1 MKVFEV
7 TEIIP
12 GERFLRKLDKMLEA
26 ATSKDAEALKQ
37 AVIDFQ
43 KKAGIAADGKVGPET
58 KKAFAAAM
66 ANTAEPE
73 PETDGAP
80 GDAQAG
86 TDGAADAAA
95 QAPAQPNAQAGTD
108 GAADAAAQAPAQ
120 PNAQA
125 GTDEPA
131 DAAAQA
137 PAAQPAAPAQAP
149 AQPNAP
155 TAGPDDGSRAG
166 QQPAG
171 GTQVSNQ
178 KSSTTKQ
185 GNTTTTKSSATLK
198 GLDIAAARKTP
209 EYQEIYKQQSGRNQ
223 VIKRKAADMKYRSAV
238 ASGKIKPPARTASA
252 PKSQADIDRAT
263 AVNNSEFESI
273 QEMTAGGTGAG
284 SIAGAFAGGGN
295 GFVNGGPG
303 TIQRVTTKP
312 KPKKKKKPSKNT

>member
-12 GERFLRKLDKMLEA
+12 GERFLRNLDKMLEA

-37 AVIDFQ
+37 SVMDFQ
-43 KKAGIAADGKVGPET
+43 KKAGIGVDGKVGPET

-73 PETDGAP
+73 PGTDGAP

-86 TDGAADAAA
+86 TDGPADAAA

-108 GAADAAAQAPAQ
+108 GAADAAAQAPA
-120 PNAQA
+120 
-125 GTDEPA
+125 
-131 DAAAQA
+131 
-137 PAAQPAAPAQAP
+137 AQAP

-185 GNTTTTKSSATLK
+185 GNTTTTKSSATIK

-209 EYQEIYKQQSGRNQ
+209 EYQEIYKQQFGRNQ
-223 VIKRKAADMKYRSAV
+223 VMKRKAADMKYRSAV

-263 AVNNSEFESI
+263 S
-273 QEMTAGGTGAG
+273 AGGD
-284 SIAGAFAGGGN
+284 F
-295 GFVNGGPG
+295 
-303 TIQRVTTKP
+303 
-312 KPKKKKKPSKNT
+312 

>member
-12 GERFLRKLDKMLEA
+12 GERFLRNLDKMLEA

-37 AVIDFQ
+37 SVMDFQ
-43 KKAGIAADGKVGPET
+43 KKAGIGVDGKVGPET

-73 PETDGAP
+73 PGTDGAP

-86 TDGAADAAA
+86 TDGPADAAA

-108 GAADAAAQAPAQ
+108 GA
-120 PNAQA
+120 
-125 GTDEPA
+125 A

-209 EYQEIYKQQSGRNQ
+209 EYQEIYKQQFGRNQ
-223 VIKRKAADMKYRSAV
+223 VMKRKAADMKYRSAV

-263 AVNNSEFESI
+263 S
-273 QEMTAGGTGAG
+273 AGGD
-284 SIAGAFAGGGN
+284 F
-295 GFVNGGPG
+295 
-303 TIQRVTTKP
+303 
-312 KPKKKKKPSKNT
+312 

>member
-7 TEIIP
+7 IEIIP
-12 GERFLRKLDKMLEA
+12 GERFLRNLDKMLEA

-37 AVIDFQ
+37 SVMDFQ
-43 KKAGIAADGKVGPET
+43 KKAGIGVDGKVGPET

-66 ANTAEPE
+66 ANTAEPG
-73 PETDGAP
+73 TDGAP

-108 GAADAAAQAPAQ
+108 GA
-120 PNAQA
+120 
-125 GTDEPA
+125 A

-209 EYQEIYKQQSGRNQ
+209 EYQEIYKQQFGRNK
-223 VIKRKAADMKYRSAV
+223 IMKRKAADMKYRSAV

-263 AVNNSEFESI
+263 SASGDDF
-273 QEMTAGGTGAG
+273 
-284 SIAGAFAGGGN
+284 
-295 GFVNGGPG
+295 
-303 TIQRVTTKP
+303 
-312 KPKKKKKPSKNT
+312 

>member
-7 TEIIP
+7 IEIIP
-12 GERFLRKLDKMLEA
+12 GERFLRNLDKMLEA

-37 AVIDFQ
+37 SVMDFQ
-43 KKAGIAADGKVGPET
+43 KKAGIGVDGKVGPET

-66 ANTAEPE
+66 ANTAEPG
-73 PETDGAP
+73 TDGAP

-86 TDGAADAAA
+86 TDGPADAAA

-108 GAADAAAQAPAQ
+108 GAADA
-120 PNAQA
+120 
-125 GTDEPA
+125 
-131 DAAAQA
+131 
-137 PAAQPAAPAQAP
+137 AAQPAAPAQAP

-209 EYQEIYKQQSGRNQ
+209 EYQEIYKQQFGRNK
-223 VIKRKAADMKYRSAV
+223 IMKRKAADMKYRSAV

-263 AVNNSEFESI
+263 S
-273 QEMTAGGTGAG
+273 AGGD
-284 SIAGAFAGGGN
+284 F
-295 GFVNGGPG
+295 
-303 TIQRVTTKP
+303 
-312 KPKKKKKPSKNT
+312 

>member
-12 GERFLRKLDKMLEA
+12 GERFLKNLDKMLEA

-37 AVIDFQ
+37 SVMDFQ
-43 KKAGIAADGKVGPET
+43 KKAGIGVDGKVGPET

-73 PETDGAP
+73 PGTDGAA

-86 TDGAADAAA
+86 ADGAADAAAQAPAQPNAQAGADGAADAAA

-108 GAADAAAQAPAQ
+108 GPADAAAQAPA
-120 PNAQA
+120 PAQA
-125 GTDEPA
+125 GADAAAQAPAPAQAGA

-155 TAGPDDGSRAG
+155 AAGPDDGSRAG

-209 EYQEIYKQQSGRNQ
+209 EYQEIYKQQFGRNQ
-223 VIKRKAADMKYRSAV
+223 IMKRKAADMKYRSAV

-263 AVNNSEFESI
+263 S
-273 QEMTAGGTGAG
+273 AGGD
-284 SIAGAFAGGGN
+284 F
-295 GFVNGGPG
+295 
-303 TIQRVTTKP
+303 
-312 KPKKKKKPSKNT
+312 

>member
-7 TEIIP
+7 IEIIP
-12 GERFLRKLDKMLEA
+12 GERFLRNLDKMLEA

-37 AVIDFQ
+37 SVMDFQ
-43 KKAGIAADGKVGPET
+43 KKAGIGVDGKVGPET

-66 ANTAEPE
+66 ANTAEPG
-73 PETDGAP
+73 TDGAP

-86 TDGAADAAA
+86 TDGPADAAA

-108 GAADAAAQAPAQ
+108 GA
-120 PNAQA
+120 
-125 GTDEPA
+125 A

-209 EYQEIYKQQSGRNQ
+209 EYQEIYKQQFGRNK
-223 VIKRKAADMKYRSAV
+223 IMKRKAADMKYRSAV

-263 AVNNSEFESI
+263 SASGDDF
-273 QEMTAGGTGAG
+273 
-284 SIAGAFAGGGN
+284 
-295 GFVNGGPG
+295 
-303 TIQRVTTKP
+303 
-312 KPKKKKKPSKNT
+312 

>member
-80 GDAQAG
+80 GD
-86 TDGAADAAA
+86 
-95 QAPAQPNAQAGTD
+95 AQAGTD

>member
-12 GERFLRKLDKMLEA
+12 GERFLKNLDKMLEA

-37 AVIDFQ
+37 SVMDFQ
-43 KKAGIAADGKVGPET
+43 KKAGIGVDGKVGPET

-73 PETDGAP
+73 PGTDGAA

-86 TDGAADAAA
+86 ADGAADAAA
-95 QAPAQPNAQAGTD
+95 QAPAQPNAQAGAD
-108 GAADAAAQAPAQ
+108 GAADAAAQAPA
-120 PNAQA
+120 PAQA
-125 GTDEPA
+125 GADAAAQAPAPAQAGA

-155 TAGPDDGSRAG
+155 ASGPDDGSRAG

-209 EYQEIYKQQSGRNQ
+209 EYQEIYKQQFGRNQ
-223 VIKRKAADMKYRSAV
+223 IMKRKAADMKYRSAV

-263 AVNNSEFESI
+263 S
-273 QEMTAGGTGAG
+273 AGGD
-284 SIAGAFAGGGN
+284 F
-295 GFVNGGPG
+295 
-303 TIQRVTTKP
+303 
-312 KPKKKKKPSKNT
+312 

>member
-108 GAADAAAQAPAQ
+108 GAADAS
-120 PNAQA
+120 
-125 GTDEPA
+125 
-131 DAAAQA
+131 AQA
-137 PAAQPAAPAQAP
+137 PAAQPATPAQAP

>member
-7 TEIIP
+7 IEIIP
-12 GERFLRKLDKMLEA
+12 GERFLRNLDKMLEA

-37 AVIDFQ
+37 SVMDFQ
-43 KKAGIAADGKVGPET
+43 KKAGIGVDGKVGPET

-66 ANTAEPE
+66 ANTAEPG
-73 PETDGAP
+73 TDGAP

-86 TDGAADAAA
+86 TDGPADAAA

-108 GAADAAAQAPAQ
+108 G
-120 PNAQA
+120 
-125 GTDEPA
+125 PA

-209 EYQEIYKQQSGRNQ
+209 EYQEIYKQQFGRNK
-223 VIKRKAADMKYRSAV
+223 IMKRKAADMKYRSAV

-263 AVNNSEFESI
+263 S
-273 QEMTAGGTGAG
+273 AGGD
-284 SIAGAFAGGGN
+284 F
-295 GFVNGGPG
+295 
-303 TIQRVTTKP
+303 
-312 KPKKKKKPSKNT
+312 

>member
-12 GERFLRKLDKMLEA
+12 GERFLRNLDKMLEA

-37 AVIDFQ
+37 SVMDFQ
-43 KKAGIAADGKVGPET
+43 KKAGIGVDGKVGPET

-73 PETDGAP
+73 PGTDGAP

-86 TDGAADAAA
+86 TDGA
-95 QAPAQPNAQAGTD
+95 
-108 GAADAAAQAPAQ
+108 
-120 PNAQA
+120 
-125 GTDEPA
+125 A

-185 GNTTTTKSSATLK
+185 GNTTTTKSSATIK

-209 EYQEIYKQQSGRNQ
+209 EYQEIYKQQFGRNQ
-223 VIKRKAADMKYRSAV
+223 VMKRKAADMKYRSAV

-263 AVNNSEFESI
+263 S
-273 QEMTAGGTGAG
+273 AGGD
-284 SIAGAFAGGGN
+284 F
-295 GFVNGGPG
+295 
-303 TIQRVTTKP
+303 
-312 KPKKKKKPSKNT
+312 

>member
-12 GERFLRKLDKMLEA
+12 GERFLKNLDKMLEA

-37 AVIDFQ
+37 SVMDFQ
-43 KKAGIAADGKVGPET
+43 KKAGIGVDGKVGPET

-73 PETDGAP
+73 PGTDGAA

-86 TDGAADAAA
+86 ADGAADAAA
-95 QAPAQPNAQAGTD
+95 QAPAQPNAQAGAD

-125 GTDEPA
+125 GADAAAQAPAPAQAGA

-155 TAGPDDGSRAG
+155 AAGPDDGSRAG

-209 EYQEIYKQQSGRNQ
+209 EYQEIYKQQFGRNQ
-223 VIKRKAADMKYRSAV
+223 IMKRKAADMKYRSAV

-263 AVNNSEFESI
+263 S
-273 QEMTAGGTGAG
+273 AGGD
-284 SIAGAFAGGGN
+284 F
-295 GFVNGGPG
+295 
-303 TIQRVTTKP
+303 
-312 KPKKKKKPSKNT
+312 

>member
-12 GERFLRKLDKMLEA
+12 GERFLKNLDKMLEA

-37 AVIDFQ
+37 SVMDFQ
-43 KKAGIAADGKVGPET
+43 KKAGIGVDGKVGPET

-73 PETDGAP
+73 PGTDGAA

-86 TDGAADAAA
+86 ADGAADAAA

-108 GAADAAAQAPAQ
+108 GPADAAAQAPA
-120 PNAQA
+120 PAQA
-125 GTDEPA
+125 GADAAAQAPAPAQAGA

-155 TAGPDDGSRAG
+155 AAGPDDGSRAG

-209 EYQEIYKQQSGRNQ
+209 EYQEIYKQQFGRNQ
-223 VIKRKAADMKYRSAV
+223 IMKRKAADMKYRSAV

-263 AVNNSEFESI
+263 S
-273 QEMTAGGTGAG
+273 AGGD
-284 SIAGAFAGGGN
+284 F
-295 GFVNGGPG
+295 
-303 TIQRVTTKP
+303 
-312 KPKKKKKPSKNT
+312 